1 MHGLFPLSA
10 YSPNK
15 DAQTG
20 TKRGGERPQEQAKA
34 TTQNRANTPKS
45 LTAQMEPRY
54 YGQVPFR
61 GCSLMV
67 KPQSSKLI
75 TRVRFPS
82 SPRTIPSTLSGGF
95 FVLGD
100 AGNRFRA
107 KMYSLARSESARS
120 SSSSPP
126 CFPSTTTGIA
136 SGRKYIPSRARDFR
150 PPARHPLENYPERIV
165 RTASTCG
172 FVSSRARNPHA
183 PVIPNNTGPPPHLP
197 HPKKLHSSRIIGD
210 KYEYLHQCGLY
221 TVKYGTLIRRYSILD
236 RKIQ

>member
-10 YSPNK
+10 YYPNK

-20 TKRGGERPQEQAKA
+20 AKRRDERPQEPAKA
-34 TTQNRANTPKS
+34 STQNRANTPKS

-82 SPRTIPSTLSGGF
+82 SPRDLGSRRFRVEALSFSLEGMTGIPSACGF
-95 FVLGD
+95 V
-100 AGNRFRA
+100 
-107 KMYSLARSESARS
+107 SSHARNPHA
-120 SSSSPP
+120 
-126 CFPSTTTGIA
+126 
-136 SGRKYIPSRARDFR
+136 
-150 PPARHPLENYPERIV
+150 PARHPLENYPERIV
-165 RTASTCG
+165 GTASTCG
-172 FVSSRARNPHA
+172 FVSSRTRNPHA
-183 PVIPNNTGPPPHLP
+183 PPPSCPTIQGPPPHLP

-221 TVKYGTLIRRYSILD
+221 TV
-236 RKIQ
+236 

>member
-20 TKRGGERPQEQAKA
+20 AKRRGERPQEPAKA
-34 TTQNRANTPKS
+34 STQNRANTPKS

-82 SPRTIPSTLSGGF
+82 SPRDLGSRRFRVEALSFSLEGMTGIPSACGFVSSRARNPHAPARHPLAQIPPTLSGGF

-107 KMYSLARSESARS
+107 KIHSLARPGFSPSSPSSPRELVSGIRLRMQIYFLARSESAHSR
-120 SSSSPP
+120 SSSPP
-126 CFPSTTTGIA
+126 
-136 SGRKYIPSRARDFR
+136 
-150 PPARHPLENYPERIV
+150 
-165 RTASTCG
+165 
-172 FVSSRARNPHA
+172 
-183 PVIPNNTGPPPHLP
+183 
-197 HPKKLHSSRIIGD
+197 
-210 KYEYLHQCGLY
+210 
-221 TVKYGTLIRRYSILD
+221 
-236 RKIQ
+236 